1 MKTTVEWPNLHLS
14 AHPLVQAK
22 LTRLRDRDTAYPE
35 FRRLMEEISLL
46 LFYEASGALELAS
59 ARVQTPLEPV
69 EGKRLARSL
78 VLVPILRAGLGMVN
92 GIIHMVPEVRV
103 GMLGMYRDEE
113 TLQPVY
119 YYQKLPPGIEDMEV
133 FLLDPMLATGGSSAA
148 AATRLKEAGCRR
160 LRMVAILC
168 APEGV
173 KAFFARH
180 PDVPVFAGGLD
191 RQLNDR
197 GFILPGLGDAGD
209 RYFGT

>member
-1 MKTTVEWPNLHLS
+1 
-14 AHPLVQAK
+14 
-22 LTRLRDRDTAYPE
+22 
-35 FRRLMEEISLL
+35 
-46 LFYEASGALELAS
+46 
-59 ARVQTPLEPV
+59 
-69 EGKRLARSL
+69 
-78 VLVPILRAGLGMVN
+78 VPILRAGLGMVN
-92 GIIHMVPEVRV
+92 GIKHMIPEVRV

-119 YYQKLPPGIEDMEV
+119 YYQKFPQGIEQMDV

-148 AATRLKEAGCRR
+148 AVTRLKEAGCTR

-173 KAFFARH
+173 EAFFARH
-180 PDVPVFAGGLD
+180 PDVPVYAAGLD
-191 RQLNDR
+191 RQLNER